1 MSARTLN
8 RRPLNETLAEPA
20 AERMLLAIA
29 ALFVTV
35 NFAALQIIRQ
45 AHAAALLPLLAWLL
59 CAVGGHAALNRWL
72 PRRDPLLFP
81 MCIFLSGWG
90 LAAIDRVEPP
100 FADRQAIWLV
110 LATGVMLAT
119 ACAPH
124 VLRAL
129 RDFRYL
135 LLIGGI
141 ALLLASIAFGVNP
154 SDLSGEEGA
163 PALWLGLGGVYF
175 QPSEVLKIVLVAF
188 LASYLAEQFPLLSAR
203 DVHVSLGGRLLS
215 PRLIGPVLLMWGVC
229 VLVLIWQRDL
239 GTALLFFLVFLSLL
253 YLASGQWLLLVAGAS
268 LIGVAG
274 VIAYSAFDVV
284 TRRVDIWVNPW
295 AEAEGRAYHIVQSL
309 LAFANGGIFGQ
320 GIGQGAP
327 RYVPVVH
334 SDSIFAAIGE
344 EWGLL
349 GVAVVLGVFLLLV
362 VRGLRLSIHHQ
373 ERPFYAL
380 LAVGLTSLI
389 AVQSLLIMGG
399 VLKLI
404 PLTGVT
410 LPFVSYGGS
419 SLLVSFVILGLLLRL
434 SSSEDSH
441 AL

>member
-1 MSARTLN
+1 MNHRTLT
-8 RRPLNETLAEPA
+8 RRPLNETLGDA
-20 AERMLLAIA
+20 AIERMLLAIA

-35 NFAALQIIRQ
+35 NLAALQIIRQ
-45 AHAAALLPLLAWLL
+45 APANALLPLLCWLIAAL
-59 CAVGGHAALNRWL
+59 GGHSLLNRWL

-81 MCIFLSGWG
+81 ICMFLSGWG
-90 LAAIDRVEPP
+90 LAAIDRLAPA
-100 FADRQAIWLV
+100 FADRQAVWL
-110 LATGVMLAT
+110 LLSTAAMLAT
-119 ACAPH
+119 ACFPF
-124 VLRAL
+124 VLRTL

-141 ALLLASIAFGVNP
+141 GLLLASIAFGVNP
-154 SDLSGEEGA
+154 SGAEGA
-163 PALWLGLGGVYF
+163 PALWLGIGGIYF

-188 LASYLAEQFPLLSAR
+188 LASYLAEQYPLLSAR
-203 DVHVSLGGRLLS
+203 DLHLSLGERTLS
-215 PRLIGPVLLMWGVC
+215 PRLIGPVMLMWGIC
-229 VLVLIWQRDL
+229 VVILIWQRDL
-239 GTALLFFLVFLSLL
+239 GTALVFFLVFLALL
-253 YLASGQWLLLVAGAS
+253 YLASGQGLLLVAGAG
-268 LIGVAG
+268 LIAVAG
-274 VIAYSAFDVV
+274 IIAYESFGVV
-284 TRRVDIWVNPW
+284 TRRVDIWINPW
-295 AEAEGRAYHIVQSL
+295 LEAEGRAYHIVQSL

-327 RYVPVVH
+327 GYVPVVH

-349 GVAVVLGVFLLLV
+349 GITVLLGLLLLFIG
-362 VRGLRLSIHHQ
+362 RGLQLSIQHQ

-380 LAVGLTSLI
+380 LAVGLVTLI

-399 VLKLI
+399 VIKLI

-419 SLLVSFVILGLLLRL
+419 SLLVSFIMLGLLLRL
-434 SSSEDSH
+434 SSNEDSH